1 MKQITIR
8 DIAREAGVSMA
19 AVSYVLN
26 NKKGVGIETRKKIER
41 AIEMYGY
48 HPSLR
53 SKSLALGK
61 NYSIHAVLRREAA
74 PACKSFY
81 FNVIAQMVDQISGQ
95 FSVVPVFQSDDTDKD
110 KSLLE
115 IVRSNSTDGIIAFQ
129 GVMPEISAE
138 LEKHNI
144 PLVVIN
150 PGIEATSATSVVLDF
165 EKLAYRATSFL
176 TEQGHREIGM
186 IGMQCMPL
194 FYDQT
199 VRGFSSALREA
210 DINPNPFWI
219 RGEADCELGAV
230 HAMEN
235 MLKCGTPT
243 AVFCAQDNFAICA
256 MSVCAAQGLRVP
268 EDVSF
273 IAIDDVPEA
282 RYLNPPLTTIP
293 VSPAEIAKAALSLI
307 TQKMKDGSPE
317 SIVLPSQEITMR
329 DSVRTIRP
337 TPL

>member
-26 NKKGVGIETRKKIER
+26 NKKGVGAETRKKIER
-41 AIEMYGY
+41 AIEMNNYR
-48 HPSLR
+48 PNLR

-74 PACKSFY
+74 PACKAFY
-81 FNVIAQMVDQISGQ
+81 FNVIAQMVEQMSGQ
-95 FSVVPVFQSDDTDKD
+95 FSVVPVFQSDDTHKD

-115 IVRSNSTDGIIAFQ
+115 IVRSSSTDGIIAFQ
-129 GVMPEISAE
+129 GMMPDINAE
-138 LEKHNI
+138 LEKHKI

-150 PGIEATSATSVVLDF
+150 PGIEAAAATSVILDF
-165 EKLAYRATSFL
+165 EKLAYQATSYL
-176 TEQGHREIGM
+176 TERGHREIGM

-199 VRGFSSALREA
+199 VRGFTSALKEA
-210 DINPNPFWI
+210 GISPNAAWI
-219 RGEADCELGAV
+219 RGEADCEAGAV
-230 HAMEN
+230 RAMEN
-235 MLKCGTPT
+235 MLKCETPT

-256 MSVCAAQGLRVP
+256 MSVCAARGLRVP
-268 EDVSF
+268 DDISF

-293 VSPAEIAKAALSLI
+293 VSPAEIAKAALALI
-307 TQKMKDGSPE
+307 LQKMKDGSPE
-317 SIVLPSQEITMR
+317 SIVLPSHHIAAR
-329 DSVRTIRP
+329 GSVRSIQP